1 MTDDCIF
8 YYYYRFETHEGL
20 VQCYMDQS
28 RHREA
33 VSAATAACKALNNS
47 ARSLTLLAQVL
58 HQDPLQLSTPKAKV
72 CAEKALAADPAHLP
86 AVYVLANILE
96 ADNELQQAINLL
108 TSNLAHHSTSKLH
121 KMLADLYGKN
131 HEEEKARF
139 HIIR

>member
-1 MTDDCIF
+1 
-8 YYYYRFETHEGL
+8 
-20 VQCYMDQS
+20 MDQS

-72 CAEKALAADPAHLP
+72 CAEKALAADPTHLP

-96 ADNELQQAINLL
+96 VDNELQQAINLL

-139 HIIR
+139 HIIPR